1 MGAALAAG
9 GSRDISHPA
18 RRRPRA
24 KISAVTG
31 LIIEGGVYFLLLFTP
46 FAFGGVE
53 MWAQGV
59 VQIISG
65 VVFTAW
71 CWQRLGNRDET
82 SRVPPSTPGVARA
95 LRVIWVTI
103 GLFVLLTGLQLV
115 PLSPAWI
122 RALSP
127 ATNDLYSRAIPG
139 YAGGTPMD
147 SSELSSWLVD
157 TSLDR
162 MPEAFRTRQT
172 ARTPGEPGRPA
183 VPPAGPGFAR
193 TLSIYPRDTRT
204 NLTQFLCYAVL
215 FAVVTGYFR
224 SKERLRRLL
233 AMAVF
238 TGFAVSIFGVIQRLT
253 WNGKLFWI
261 REGDY
266 QNPFGP
272 FVNRNSYA
280 AFAGT
285 ILPVAFCLALGM
297 MRQFDQRRPGALARV
312 FLFAFAAVT
321 MLGGIALS
329 LSRGGML
336 SAVVSLAAVAAILV
350 YYGRSGRD
358 LGLLGILG
366 ALVIVFLAW
375 VGPEKVIERVGTLS
389 EGQSIPSMAS
399 RVGTWKRSLDMV
411 AGNPLVGTGLGTYA
425 FGFMRSAPPGEG
437 WWTTAHNEYIELL
450 CDTGLV
456 GGAIFLG
463 GLAAWLFII
472 LRPGRFRE
480 RNDRFAFMGLLSG
493 ILGLLLHSAVS
504 SNLQVP
510 ANALLLVVFGGA
522 LVCLVLITGNRRG
535 TS

>member
-1 MGAALAAG
+1 M
-9 GSRDISHPA
+9 
-18 RRRPRA
+18 
-24 KISAVTG
+24 TG

-71 CWQRLGNRDET
+71 CWERLGNGRET
-82 SRVPPSTPGVARA
+82 NRVSPATPGVARA

-103 GLFVLLTGLQLV
+103 GLFVLLIGLQLV
-115 PLSPAWI
+115 PLSPDWI
-122 RALSP
+122 RTISP
-127 ATNDLYSRAIPG
+127 STHELYSRAIPG
-139 YAGGTPMD
+139 YAGGTPMEP
-147 SSELSSWLVD
+147 SELSSWLVA

-162 MPEAFRTRQT
+162 MPQAFRTRPAAQ
-172 ARTPGEPGRPA
+172 TPGGPRESS
-183 VPPAGPGFAR
+183 VPPTGPTFAR
-193 TLSIYPRDTRT
+193 TLSIYPHETR
-204 NLTQFLCYAVL
+204 NHLAQFLCYAGL

-233 AMAVF
+233 AVAVF
-238 TGFAVSIFGVIQRLT
+238 SGFALSIFGVIQRLT

-261 REGDY
+261 REGNY
-266 QNPFGP
+266 PSPFGP

-285 ILPVAFCLALGM
+285 VLPVALCLGLGM
-297 MRQFDQRRPGALARV
+297 LRQFDNRRPGAMARV
-312 FLFAFAAVT
+312 FLLGFAAVT
-321 MLGGIALS
+321 ILGGISLS

-336 SAVVSLAAVAAILV
+336 SAVVSLAAVAAMLV

-366 ALVIVFLAW
+366 ALVIAFLAW
-375 VGPEKVIERVGTLS
+375 VGPEKVIERVGTMS
-389 EGQSIPSMAS
+389 GGQSIPSMVS
-399 RVGTWKRSLDMV
+399 RLETWKRSLDMV

-437 WWTTAHNEYIELL
+437 WWTTAHNEYLELL

-456 GGAIFLG
+456 GGAIFIAG
-463 GLAAWLFII
+463 MAAWLFII

-480 RNDRFAFMGLLSG
+480 RSDRFAFMGLSSG
-493 ILGLLLHSAVS
+493 ILGLLLHSVVS

-510 ANALLLVVFGGA
+510 ANALLLVLFGGA
-522 LVCLVLITGNRRG
+522 MVSLVLISEKQRG